1 MLNVR
6 GIGRRGQIKLAGAIA
21 ACLIA
26 GAPAANAVFTRAADA
41 GTMAVGTYTLAA
53 PTGNVVV
60 PLCTPNGASG
70 KYRLTVTVASHGT
83 VPKAT
88 HYVLTLRDAAGV
100 AQSTTTL
107 TPLGSGTSNNAVKG
121 WGYTIDAQYRT
132 ASTTWSSTSTPI
144 TAC

>member
-1 MLNVR
+1 M
-6 GIGRRGQIKLAGAIA
+6 LAGAIA
-21 ACLIA
+21 ASLIA
-26 GAPAANAVFTRAADA
+26 GAPAANAVFTRTVNA
-41 GTMAVGTYTLAA
+41 GTMAVGTHTLAA
-53 PTGNVVV
+53 PTGNAVV
-60 PLCTPNGASG
+60 PQCTPNGQTG
-70 KYRLTVTVASHGT
+70 KYRLTVTVTGHGT

-107 TPLGSGTSNNAVKG
+107 TPVGTDSTSNATKG